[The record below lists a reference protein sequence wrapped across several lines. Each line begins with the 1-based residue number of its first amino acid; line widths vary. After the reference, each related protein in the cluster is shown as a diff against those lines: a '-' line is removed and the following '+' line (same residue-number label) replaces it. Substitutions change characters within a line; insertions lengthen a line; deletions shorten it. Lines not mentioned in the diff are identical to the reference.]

1 MSVKFGDMLLE
12 ARGVSKDYG
21 PVRVLFDVDFALK
34 RGEVHAL
41 IGENGA
47 GKSTLAKILSGLIRP
62 TQGELI
68 YRGLPWQASRSGD
81 AEVLGVVMI
90 HQELNLAEDLTIEEN
105 IFLGRELRRGWL
117 LNRREMRRRSREILS
132 ELETDV
138 DPGKRIRD
146 LSVSQKQMVEIA
158 KAVSRSA
165 DVIIMDEPTAVLTS
179 HEVETLFKL
188 IRRLVQNGTSIVY
201 ISHKLDEIKEISDR
215 VTVLRDGRRI
225 TTEPTSAL
233 SVDEMAVRMVGRSME
248 DMFLPK
254 SPPAALEPVLTV
266 RDLSVP
272 GFASGCSFE
281 LYRGEILGFAG
292 LIGAGRTELFEGIFG
307 LRPRAGGSIER
318 AGRKV
323 GIRNLAEAIGQGMVY
338 LSEDRKGKGLVTSME
353 LAPNL
358 TLMSYSRLAGVWLR
372 HKDELAS
379 LERAMREYEIKAPG
393 LRARVAELS
402 GGNQQKLALAKVML
416 VEPEIIVLDEPTRGI
431 DVGTKQQIYEFI
443 HDLASAGK
451 SVVVISSEMQEIIGL
466 CHRVAVIRAGRITGV
481 LSGESITEEEIML
494 YATGVKGAA

>member
-1 MSVKFGDMLLE
+1 M
-12 ARGVSKDYG
+12 
-21 PVRVLFDVDFALK
+21 
-34 RGEVHAL
+34 
-41 IGENGA
+41 
-47 GKSTLAKILSGLIRP
+47 
-62 TQGELI
+62 
-68 YRGLPWQASRSGD
+68 
-81 AEVLGVVMI
+81 
-90 HQELNLAEDLTIEEN
+90 
-105 IFLGRELRRGWL
+105 GRELRRGWL
-117 LNRREMRRRSREILS
+117 LDRREMRRRSREILS

-158 KAVSRSA
+158 KAVFRSA

-215 VTVLRDGRRI
+215 VTVLRDGRRVHDRAHFG
-225 TTEPTSAL
+225 AL
-233 SVDEMAVRMVGRSME
+233 RRRDGCPHGRTLDGGHVFAQIASGH
-248 DMFLPK
+248 
-254 SPPAALEPVLTV
+254 AEPVLTV

-402 GGNQQKLALAKVML
+402 GGNQQ
-416 VEPEIIVLDEPTRGI
+416 
-431 DVGTKQQIYEFI
+431 
-443 HDLASAGK
+443 
-451 SVVVISSEMQEIIGL
+451 SSP
-466 CHRVAVIRAGRITGV
+466 
-481 LSGESITEEEIML
+481 SP
-494 YATGVKGAA
+494 K